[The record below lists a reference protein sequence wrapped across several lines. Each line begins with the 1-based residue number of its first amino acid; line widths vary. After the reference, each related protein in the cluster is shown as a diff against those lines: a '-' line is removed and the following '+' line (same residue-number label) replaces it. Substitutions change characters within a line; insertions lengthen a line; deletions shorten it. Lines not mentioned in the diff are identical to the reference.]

1 MGIDLSV
8 QKTPFHRKK
17 YDLWAVDLK
26 MTFQHVFD
34 VSLFISRLK
43 KINLAMKLVFPAS
56 YLVNMG
62 KHNGQQLLGGLKHTK
77 KFSLI
82 SDTVVLQDPPII
94 KMILIIW
101 QKAGK
106 IVLIL
111 SWWKGKLIYLFG
123 DFNIIS

>member
-1 MGIDLSV
+1 
-8 QKTPFHRKK
+8 
-17 YDLWAVDLK
+17 
-26 MTFQHVFD
+26 
-34 VSLFISRLK
+34 
-43 KINLAMKLVFPAS
+43 MKLVFPAS

-62 KHNGQQLLGGLKHTK
+62 KHNGQQLLGRLKHTK
-77 KFSLI
+77 QFSSI

-94 KMILIIW
+94 KMISIIW